1 MTTTTSTTG
10 ADVVADALRQLGVR
24 HAFGLPG
31 IHMLSLW
38 QALRDGDVTTVPL
51 RTELDAAY
59 AADGAARVA
68 GEPVALLLS
77 SGPGALN
84 SLAGLMEA
92 AATHSPVITIVGQV
106 DREFIGAERGVLHEL
121 REQIASFRPIVKQA
135 WSVSRPED
143 LGPTVHAAW
152 EAART
157 APGGPVF
164 IEVPADVLAGDAS
177 PWTAPAPTAPERIE
191 PSATQL
197 DDAVATLAAAER
209 PVLWAGTGVIRAE
222 ATDALRTL
230 AERIDAPVVVTPS
243 ARDALSHD
251 HPLSTGAAAH
261 EAATLALLAE
271 ADVVLAAGTRLG
283 ADATGEFGLELSGTL
298 IQIDVDAARIGRA
311 YPGAKPIV
319 GDAALALEALAT
331 RLPARTAGSGA
342 ERARAV
348 RDAIATRVETDEP
361 GPEPGLV
368 KALRSVLPDDAV
380 DAWDSTILGY
390 WGAAYFPARKP
401 GRFLY
406 PSGSGTIGYAFP
418 AALGAAAV
426 RPDLPVLAISG
437 DGGFQ
442 YGIAELAAARQYG
455 LAVKLVL
462 VDDGGYGILR
472 EYQQARFGVLTATDM
487 DEPDFVAVAEAFRV
501 PVRRTSVETFA
512 DDAQWLIDQDG
523 PAVIVLERVLTC
535 YAFDEEGDQ

>member
-10 ADVVADALRQLGVR
+10 ADVVADVLRRLGVR

-38 QALRDGDVTTVPL
+38 QALRDGDVATVPL

-59 AADGAARVA
+59 AADGAARIA

-92 AATHSPVITIVGQV
+92 AATHSPVIAIVGQV
-106 DREFIGAERGVLHEL
+106 DREFIGAGRGVLHEL
-121 REQIASFRPIVKQA
+121 RDQIASFRPVVKEA
-135 WSVSRPED
+135 WSVRDPAE
-143 LGPTVHAAW
+143 LGPVVHAAW
-152 EAART
+152 QAART
-157 APGGPVF
+157 APSGPVF
-164 IEVPADVLAGDAS
+164 VEVPADVLAGAAD
-177 PWTAPAPTAPERIE
+177 PWTPPEVAPAPLAE
-191 PSATQL
+191 PSGDELEA
-197 DDAVATLAAAER
+197 AAAALARAER
-209 PVLWAGTGVIRAE
+209 PVLWAGTGVVRAG
-222 ATDALRTL
+222 ATEALRRL
-230 AERIDAPVVVTPS
+230 AERLDAPVVATPS
-243 ARDALSHD
+243 ARDVLPHD
-251 HPLSTGAAAH
+251 HPLSCGGAAH
-261 EAATLALLAE
+261 EEATLAALAD
-271 ADVVLAAGTRLG
+271 ADVVLAVGTRLG
-283 ADATGEFGLELSGTL
+283 ADATGDFRLRLSGTL
-298 IQIDVDAARIGRA
+298 VQVDVDAERIGRA
-311 YPGAKPIV
+311 FPGALPVV
-319 GDAALALEALAT
+319 GDAATVLPALAA
-331 RLPARTAGSGA
+331 RLPTRPAATGA
-342 ERARAV
+342 DRAAAV
-348 RDAIATRVETDEP
+348 RDAVAARIAREET

-368 KALRSVLPDDAV
+368 AALRDVLPTDAV

-390 WGAAYFPARKP
+390 WGAGYFPARTP

-487 DEPDFVAVAEAFRV
+487 VEPDFVAVAAAFDV
-501 PVRRTSVETFA
+501 PARRTSVGTFA
-512 DDAQWLIDQDG
+512 EDVRWLMEQPG
-523 PAVIVLERVLTC
+523 PAVVVLEHELRC
-535 YAFDEEGDQ
+535 YVFDEGGDQ